1 MSILFRNTKRKTL
14 YLNGA
19 DMKLTSNFIV
29 YLNADNKVHCAK
41 CRMTG
46 RFVKRAIAQA
56 EYNLEYNYKVTF
68 KSFIAFMFTV
78 FYVLLSIKQAKKL
91 QNKIIVLNAELKK
104 ALQQNDFNRINAL
117 QNEAYSLKFKV

>member
-1 MSILFRNTKRKTL
+1 
-14 YLNGA
+14 
-19 DMKLTSNFIV
+19 MKLTSNFIV

-46 RFVKRAIAQA
+46 RLTKREIAQD
-56 EYNLEYNYKVTF
+56 EYELEYSYKVTF

-91 QNKIIVLNAELKK
+91 QNKIIVLNAEMKK
-104 ALQQNDFNRINAL
+104 ALQQNDFNKIKAL
-117 QNEAYSLKFKV
+117 QNEVYSLKFKA

>member
-1 MSILFRNTKRKTL
+1 
-14 YLNGA
+14 
-19 DMKLTSNFIV
+19 MKITSNFIV
-29 YLNADNKVHCAK
+29 YLNEQNKVHCAK

-46 RFVKRAIAQA
+46 RFVKRSIAQA
-56 EYNLEYNYKVTF
+56 EYELEYSYKVTF

-104 ALQQNDFNRINAL
+104 ALQQNDFKLVSKL
-117 QNEAYSLKFKV
+117 QSDLYSVKNTLI

>member
-1 MSILFRNTKRKTL
+1 
-14 YLNGA
+14 
-19 DMKLTSNFIV
+19 MKLTTNFIV

-41 CRMTG
+41 CRLSG
-46 RFVKRAIAQA
+46 RFVKRAIAQN
-56 EYNLEYNYKVTF
+56 EYSLEYSYKVTL

-104 ALQQNDFNRINAL
+104 ALQQNDFKLISRLQSELFNAKNTL
-117 QNEAYSLKFKV
+117 I

>member
-1 MSILFRNTKRKTL
+1 
-14 YLNGA
+14 
-19 DMKLTSNFIV
+19 MKLTSNFIV

-41 CRMTG
+41 CRLTG

-56 EYNLEYNYKVTF
+56 EYSLEYNYKVTF

-91 QNKIIVLNAELKK
+91 QNKIIVLNAKLKK
-104 ALQQNDFNRINAL
+104 ALQQNDFKLISKIQSDL
-117 QNEAYSLKFKV
+117 FSVKIH

>member
-1 MSILFRNTKRKTL
+1 
-14 YLNGA
+14 
-19 DMKLTSNFIV
+19 MKLTSNFIV

-91 QNKIIVLNAELKK
+91 QNKIIVLNDELKK
-104 ALQQNDFNRINAL
+104 ALQQNDFNKINTL
-117 QNEAYSLKFKV
+117 QNEIYSLKFKV

>member
-1 MSILFRNTKRKTL
+1 
-14 YLNGA
+14 
-19 DMKLTSNFIV
+19 MKLTSNFIV

-56 EYNLEYNYKVTF
+56 EYTIEYNYKVTF

-91 QNKIIVLNAELKK
+91 QNKIIVLSAELKK
-104 ALQQNDFNRINAL
+104 ALQQNDFKLISKIQSDL
-117 QNEAYSLKFKV
+117 FSLKYKGI

>member
-1 MSILFRNTKRKTL
+1 
-14 YLNGA
+14 
-19 DMKLTSNFIV
+19 MKLTSNFII
-29 YLNADNKVHCAK
+29 YLNADNKVQCAK
-41 CRMTG
+41 CRTTG
-46 RFVKRAIAQA
+46 RFVKRAVAQN
-56 EYNLEYNYKVTF
+56 EYNLEYSYKVTL

-91 QNKIIVLNAELKK
+91 QNKIIVLNDELKK

>member
-1 MSILFRNTKRKTL
+1 
-14 YLNGA
+14 
-19 DMKLTSNFIV
+19 MKLTSNFII

-41 CRMTG
+41 CRTTG
-46 RFVKRAIAQA
+46 RFVRRSIAQN
-56 EYNLEYNYKVTF
+56 EYNLEYSYKVTL

-91 QNKIIVLNAELKK
+91 QNKIIVLNDELKK

>member
-1 MSILFRNTKRKTL
+1 
-14 YLNGA
+14 
-19 DMKLTSNFIV
+19 MKLTSNFIV
-29 YLNADNKVHCAK
+29 YLNTNNKVQCAK
-41 CRMTG
+41 CRLTG

-56 EYNLEYNYKVTF
+56 EYSIEYSYKVTF

-104 ALQQNDFNRINAL
+104 AFQQNDFKLISKIQSELFSVKNQFI
-117 QNEAYSLKFKV
+117 